1 MIKFLS
7 LFQLEQKNKNDMK
20 KTIIRFLKRLYV
32 KLAILNRKYSYEG
45 RQPIS
50 QTQKMCMSITRKLII
65 HPNSKFDIAP
75 KSRKRYVTN
84 SEVDLFIILDN
95 RGISVT
101 NHVYHY
107 DVILNDRNWYKII
120 KMYDAKVEELTQ
132 KVEDQVMSQI
142 EHSLDN
148 ILKKV

>member
-1 MIKFLS
+1 MIDKI
-7 LFQLEQKNKNDMK
+7 K
-20 KTIIRFLKRLYV
+20 RFCKRLYV
-32 KLAILNRKYSYEG
+32 KLLILNRKYTHES

-50 QTQKMCMSITRKLII
+50 QTQKMSMSITRKLIR

-95 RGISVT
+95 RGISIT

>member
-1 MIKFLS
+1 MKNAIK
-7 LFQLEQKNKNDMK
+7 
-20 KTIIRFLKRLYV
+20 RFFKRLYV
-32 KLAILNRKYSYEG
+32 KLVILNRKYSHEG
-45 RQPIS
+45 SQPIS
-50 QTQKMCMSITRKLII
+50 QTQKMCMSITRKLIG

-95 RGISVT
+95 RGISIT

-148 ILKKV
+148 ILKKVNTN

>member
-1 MIKFLS
+1 
-7 LFQLEQKNKNDMK
+7 MK
-20 KTIIRFLKRLYV
+20 KSIVKFFKRFYV
-32 KLAILNRKYSYEG
+32 KLVLINRKFSSDA

-50 QTQKMCMSITRKLII
+50 QTQKMSMSITRKLIG

-95 RGISVT
+95 RGISIT

-107 DVILNDRNWYKII
+107 DVILSDRNWYKIV

-148 ILKKV
+148 ILNKVSSI

>member
-1 MIKFLS
+1 
-7 LFQLEQKNKNDMK
+7 MK
-20 KTIIRFLKRLYV
+20 KTIVRFFKRFYV
-32 KLAILNRKYSYEG
+32 KLVIFNRKYSSDA

-50 QTQKMCMSITRKLII
+50 QTQKMCMSIARKLIR

-95 RGISVT
+95 RGISIT

-107 DVILNDRNWYKII
+107 DVILNDRNWNTII

-142 EHSLDN
+142 EHSLEN